1 MYALVDGN
9 NFYVSCERAFRPA
22 LKTRPVVVLSNNDGC
37 AIARSNEAKALGIK
51 MGQPWFECRQL
62 AEEHGVIA
70 LSANFT
76 LYGDMSDRMM
86 SIAAGLGPAQ
96 EIYSID
102 ESFIDLA
109 GVRGDVTARSRVMR
123 ERILEWIGI
132 PTGIG
137 IGPTKTLAKL
147 ANHVAK
153 SADRKPG
160 SYPAGLARVCNLGA
174 LPQSD
179 LDAVL
184 QATGVGEVWGI
195 GRRIAHQLS
204 SEGVTS
210 VLQLIQIDPG
220 TVRRRWS
227 VVLERTVRELQGQQ
241 CVSLDDQPAPKKEI
255 AFTRSFGQPVR
266 DIEALIEAVSA
277 FASGTGAK
285 LRKQHSLAGQLLV
298 FIHTSPFRPGPKY
311 SRSITVPLRRPT
323 ADTNLLVA
331 AAVAGLQAIYRP
343 GFDYIKAGVMLLEL
357 QDDAVH
363 QGELALEGDYEG
375 DRVGECAVER
385 ACERTVLMGTLD
397 KLNDR
402 YGRGTLMV
410 ASEGLKG
417 VKRQWSMRQ
426 QRRTPHYTTNWNEMP
441 VAKAS

>member
-9 NFYVSCERAFRPA
+9 NFYVSCERAFRPT

-51 MGQPWFECRQL
+51 MGQPWFEFRQL

-102 ESFIDLA
+102 ESFIDMT
-109 GVRGDVTARSRVMR
+109 GIRGDVTARARLMR
-123 ERILEWIGI
+123 ERILQWIGI

-137 IGPTKTLAKL
+137 MGPTKTLAKL

-160 SYPAGLARVCNLGA
+160 SYPAELARVCNLGA
-174 LPQSD
+174 LPAAD

-184 QATGVGEVWGI
+184 AATGVGDVWGV
-195 GRRIAHQLS
+195 GRRIAHQLT
-204 SEGVTS
+204 SEGVS
-210 VLQLIQIDPG
+210 NVLQLMQFDPA

-227 VVLERTVRELQGQQ
+227 VVLERTVRELQGQP
-241 CVSLDDQPAPKKEI
+241 CITMEDQPSPKREI
-255 AFTRSFGQPVR
+255 AHTRSFGQPVTAMA
-266 DIEALIEAVSA
+266 DLIEAVSA
-277 FASGTGAK
+277 FASGTAGK
-285 LRKQHSLAGQLLV
+285 LRKQSSLAGQLLV

-311 SRSITVPLRRPT
+311 SRSITLPLRRPT
-323 ADTNLLVA
+323 ADTRVLVA
-331 AAVAGLQAIYRP
+331 AAVAGLKVIYQP
-343 GFDYIKAGVMLLEL
+343 GYDYIKAGVMLLEL
-357 QDDAVH
+357 QPESRH
-363 QGELALEGDYEG
+363 QGELALGNDEAE
-375 DRVGECAVER
+375 DRSA
-385 ACERTVLMGTLD
+385 LMGTLD

-402 YGRGTLMV
+402 YGRGTLKL
-410 ASEGLKG
+410 ASEGLAG
-417 VKRQWSMRQ
+417 DKRTWAMRQ
-426 QRRTPHYTTNWNEMP
+426 ERRTPHYTTMWDDVP
-441 VAKAS
+441 VARA